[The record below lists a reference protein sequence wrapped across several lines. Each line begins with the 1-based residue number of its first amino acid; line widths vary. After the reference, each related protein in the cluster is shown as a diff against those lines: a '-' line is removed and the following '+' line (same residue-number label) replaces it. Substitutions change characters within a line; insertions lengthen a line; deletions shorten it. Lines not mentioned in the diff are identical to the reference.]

1 MQSKS
6 AAPGR
11 PCIRRAKPNQARES
25 KGELDVLLWP
35 AASLIHGSANCLSA
49 LFERRFHCHLDHF
62 TKSNLQKAK
71 GLRQAKRNSEST
83 RPEDSGWLSA
93 WFQDLSTC
101 HSRDK
106 WFFLLKPQTQEARTS
121 EETDFLCTVRSVC
134 NIEVIPEDMR
144 ICSTNIGPIRPGLK
158 ETCGCSEHL
167 STLSDFSALGQT
179 GCCITRILAPGTS
192 SKLSGLT
199 FAPFQSTDTK
209 RNASGWVCRAYC
221 VCQIHWSR
229 DFRLNLSL
237 VCLAWWESLSHWA
250 LHAKKQQLEP
260 WHISVAVLNPTCI
273 YIAEDYAAI
282 D

>member
-1 MQSKS
+1 MSSRWPLGCNLTHVKRHVLRHAVLEAKRKTRLNLRQVDTSLDKLRRVCQVSSDPEAVWDRMQSKS

-11 PCIRRAKPNQARES
+11 PCIRRAKPNQACES

-121 EETDFLCTVRSVC
+121 EETDFLCNVRSVC

-144 ICSTNIGPIRPGLK
+144 ICSTQI
-158 ETCGCSEHL
+158 
-167 STLSDFSALGQT
+167 LGQ
-179 GCCITRILAPGTS
+179 
-192 SKLSGLT
+192 SGL
-199 FAPFQSTDTK
+199 A
-209 RNASGWVCRAYC
+209 
-221 VCQIHWSR
+221 
-229 DFRLNLSL
+229 
-237 VCLAWWESLSHWA
+237 
-250 LHAKKQQLEP
+250 
-260 WHISVAVLNPTCI
+260 
-273 YIAEDYAAI
+273 
-282 D
+282 